1 MRVMYR
7 RAVLLPVL
15 LFAAALAHAEVTLPH
30 ILTEHM
36 VVQRDLPVHIWGNA
50 APGEEVS
57 VTFRGATQSANA
69 DGLGRWS
76 VNLPPGGAGGPFD
89 LTVKGAN
96 TIAFHDVLVGE
107 VWVASGQSN
116 MEFKLRQADNAQTE
130 IANAKY
136 PEIRRALLDRRVADY
151 PLEDA
156 SVQPWTD
163 INPENAGGASAVA
176 YFFARHLH
184 ERLNGVPIG
193 IIETFWGGTP
203 VEAWTSM
210 RALGSDPAL
219 SPFFSEWGRVLENWP
234 TAQANYEKRL
244 AEWTAAGSKPPKPG
258 LSESRPGGANGP
270 TGLYNAMIAPI
281 TRYPIKGVIWYQ
293 GESNANAG
301 PAGASL
307 YARAFQTMIR
317 DWRKVWGEGDFPFL
331 YVQLANYKANPAWAE
346 LREAQRQ
353 TLSLVNTGMATIID
367 IGNPTNIHPTDK
379 QDVGLRLALAARV
392 IAYGEKI
399 EDSGPLFREARPE
412 RAAMRIWFDHTTG
425 GMNAK
430 GGGPLK
436 GFEIAGTDRRYVPA
450 DAKIESNSI
459 VVSNPAV
466 AAPQYVRYAWADN
479 PDCNLYNGENLP
491 ASPFRSE

>member
-1 MRVMYR
+1 MYR
-7 RAVLLPVL
+7 GAAVFPVL
-15 LFAAALAHAEVTLPH
+15 IFAAATAHAGVTLPH

-36 VVQRDLPVHIWGNA
+36 VIQRAMPVHIWGQANPDEA
-50 APGEEVS
+50 VS
-57 VTFRGATQSANA
+57 VAFRGATQSAKA
-69 DGLGRWS
+69 DGLGMWS
-76 VNLPPGGAGGPFD
+76 VYLPPGDAGGPFD
-89 LTVKGAN
+89 LTIQASN
-96 TIAFHDVLVGE
+96 TIAFHDILVGD

-130 IANAKY
+130 IANANY
-136 PEIRRALLDRRVADY
+136 PKIRRALLGRKTAGY

-156 SVQPWTD
+156 SVQPWADVT
-163 INPENAGGASAVA
+163 PANAGAASAVA
-176 YFFARHLH
+176 YFFARDLQ
-184 ERLNGVPIG
+184 EKLDGVPIG

-203 VEAWTSM
+203 VEAWTSL

-234 TAQANYEKRL
+234 RAAATHEKQL
-244 AEWTAAGSKPPKPG
+244 AAWSAAGSTGPKPG
-258 LSESRPGGANGP
+258 LTESRPEGANGP
-270 TGLYNAMIAPI
+270 ANLYNAMIAPI

-301 PAGASL
+301 PAGAAL
-307 YARAFQTMIR
+307 YARAFQAMIR
-317 DWRKVWGEGDFPFL
+317 DWRRVWAQGDFPFL

-353 TLSLVNTGMATIID
+353 TLSLANTGMATIID
-367 IGNPTNIHPTDK
+367 IGNPANIHPTNK
-379 QDVGLRLALAARV
+379 QDIGLRLALTARV

-399 EDSGPLFREARPE
+399 EDSGPAFREARPE
-412 RAAMRIWFDHTTG
+412 GAAMRVWFEHTTG
-425 GMNAK
+425 GMSAK
-430 GGGPLK
+430 GGASLK
-436 GFEIAGTDRRYVPA
+436 GFEIAGADRKYAAA
-450 DAKIESNSI
+450 DAAIEGNSI

-466 AAPQYVRYAWADN
+466 AAPMYVRYAWADN

>member
-258 LSESRPGGANGP
+258 LSESRPGGAN
-270 TGLYNAMIAPI
+270 
-281 TRYPIKGVIWYQ
+281 
-293 GESNANAG
+293 
-301 PAGASL
+301 
-307 YARAFQTMIR
+307 
-317 DWRKVWGEGDFPFL
+317 
-331 YVQLANYKANPAWAE
+331 
-346 LREAQRQ
+346 
-353 TLSLVNTGMATIID
+353 
-367 IGNPTNIHPTDK
+367 
-379 QDVGLRLALAARV
+379 
-392 IAYGEKI
+392 
-399 EDSGPLFREARPE
+399 
-412 RAAMRIWFDHTTG
+412 
-425 GMNAK
+425 
-430 GGGPLK
+430 
-436 GFEIAGTDRRYVPA
+436 
-450 DAKIESNSI
+450 
-459 VVSNPAV
+459 
-466 AAPQYVRYAWADN
+466 
-479 PDCNLYNGENLP
+479 
-491 ASPFRSE
+491 